1 MTYRITA
8 TKSKY
13 LLKHA
18 MYELTYEKLKDD
30 PNWSIE
36 PFTYTFMHEE
46 PTSDKVSLGWVT
58 GMTVHICIQAD
69 TAHFIV
75 EQRKQDGSL
84 PQRKEIEVTFD
95 ELFNFGLVEIVPD
108 KPHQSFFWHKD
119 K

>member
-1 MTYRITA
+1 MKYQLA
-8 TKSKY
+8 EKSHY

-58 GMTVHICIQAD
+58 A
-69 TAHFIV
+69 
-75 EQRKQDGSL
+75 
-84 PQRKEIEVTFD
+84 
-95 ELFNFGLVEIVPD
+95 
-108 KPHQSFFWHKD
+108 
-119 K
+119 

>member
-1 MTYRITA
+1 MKYQLA
-8 TKSKY
+8 EKSHY

-58 GMTVHICIQAD
+58 GMTAHICIQAD
-69 TAHFIV
+69 TAHFYRRAT
-75 EQRKQDGSL
+75 QTGRFSAAAQGN
-84 PQRKEIEVTFD
+84 QGHFRRAF
-95 ELFNFGLVEIVPD
+95 
-108 KPHQSFFWHKD
+108 QFWIGRD
-119 K
+119 CAG

>member
-1 MTYRITA
+1 MKYQLA
-8 TKSKY
+8 EKSHY

-18 MYELTYEKLKDD
+18 MY
-30 PNWSIE
+30 
-36 PFTYTFMHEE
+36 
-46 PTSDKVSLGWVT
+46 DKVSLGWVT
-58 GMTVHICIQAD
+58 GMTAHICIQAD

-84 PQRKEIEVTFD
+84 PQRKEIKVTFD

>member
-46 PTSDKVSLGWVT
+46 PTSDKVSSGT
-58 GMTVHICIQAD
+58 KIS
-69 TAHFIV
+69 
-75 EQRKQDGSL
+75 K
-84 PQRKEIEVTFD
+84 
-95 ELFNFGLVEIVPD
+95 
-108 KPHQSFFWHKD
+108 
-119 K
+119 

>member
-1 MTYRITA
+1 MKYRITA

-58 GMTVHICIQAD
+58 GMTAHICIQGRYSAFYRRA
-69 TAHFIV
+69 TQTGRFSAAAQGNRGHFRRAF
-75 EQRKQDGSL
+75 Q
-84 PQRKEIEVTFD
+84 
-95 ELFNFGLVEIVPD
+95 
-108 KPHQSFFWHKD
+108 FWIGRD
-119 K
+119 RAR